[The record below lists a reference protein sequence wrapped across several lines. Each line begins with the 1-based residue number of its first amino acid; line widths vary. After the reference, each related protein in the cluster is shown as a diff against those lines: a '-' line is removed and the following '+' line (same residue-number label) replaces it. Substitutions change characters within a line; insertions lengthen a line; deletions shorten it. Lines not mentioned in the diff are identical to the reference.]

1 MISDKRSGTRL
12 GAAVLIAGL
21 VAACVMAS
29 ARAQGAPAA
38 SSAPAGAV
46 CATPE
51 QIAAVQAAMA
61 GKPPM
66 PLAAVAAQVGMSE
79 ALVASALPPGQAH
92 GIAPGHFAAV
102 WKSLERWD
110 NAVALVMHGPDVIEI
125 EGPVGIGK
133 PSTRSKFFN
142 LERRGGGIAGHL
154 RPDLY
159 SAIYAL
165 DIPGKD
171 GGGLFGVSFHD
182 ASGAAVFSVFLP
194 GEGAPPS
201 AAALQR
207 FKETVAS
214 MRALPGLCPR

>member
-1 MISDKRSGTRL
+1 MISEKQARTMIL
-12 GAAVLIAGL
+12 AAFWAMAMGAAQAGP
-21 VAACVMAS
+21 VCAS
-29 ARAQGAPAA
+29 AEQVTAVRAALEGRPPA
-38 SSAPAGAV
+38 
-46 CATPE
+46 
-51 QIAAVQAAMA
+51 
-61 GKPPM
+61 
-66 PLAAVAAQVGMSE
+66 PLAVTAAQLGLSE
-79 ALVASALPPGQAH
+79 SVVASALPPAQAH
-92 GIAPGHFAAV
+92 GIAPDHFATV

-142 LERRGGGIAGHL
+142 LERRDGGLAGHL

-159 SAIYAL
+159 AAIYAL

-171 GGGLFGVSFHD
+171 GGGLRGVSFHD

-194 GEGAPPS
+194 GEGAPPTES
-201 AAALQR
+201 ALRQFR
-207 FKETVAS
+207 ETAEL

>member
-1 MISDKRSGTRL
+1 MISDKPVGIAAL
-12 GAAVLIAGL
+12 GCLVAMLAAAPGRAEVDAAAPHCASSEQVAAV
-21 VAACVMAS
+21 
-29 ARAQGAPAA
+29 RD
-38 SSAPAGAV
+38 
-46 CATPE
+46 
-51 QIAAVQAAMA
+51 AMA
-61 GKPPM
+61 GRPTM
-66 PLAAVAAQVGMSE
+66 PLAPLAAQLGMSE
-79 ALVASALPPGQAH
+79 ASVASALLPAQAH
-92 GIAPGHFAAV
+92 GIAPGNFAAV

-110 NAVALVMHGPDVIEI
+110 NALSLVMHGPDVIEI

-171 GGGLFGVSFHD
+171 GGGLRGVSFHD

-194 GEGAPPS
+194 GEGAAPS
-201 AAALQR
+201 AAALTKFR
-207 FKETVAS
+207 ETLAL
-214 MRALPGLCPR
+214 MRAQPALCPR

>member
-1 MISDKRSGTRL
+1 
-12 GAAVLIAGL
+12 
-21 VAACVMAS
+21 
-29 ARAQGAPAA
+29 
-38 SSAPAGAV
+38 
-46 CATPE
+46 
-51 QIAAVQAAMA
+51 MA

-207 FKETVAS
+207 FKETVAL
-214 MRALPGLCPR
+214 MRAQPAICPR

>member
-1 MISDKRSGTRL
+1 MISDPPSKT
-12 GAAVLIAGL
+12 AVLLGFVAALAL
-21 VAACVMAS
+21 VAPG
-29 ARAQGAPAA
+29 RTQGAP
-38 SSAPAGAV
+38 SAPTAPTGPL
-46 CATPE
+46 CASVE
-51 QIAAVQAAMA
+51 QAATVRAAMA

-66 PLAAVAAQVGMSE
+66 PLAAVAAQVGMPESV
-79 ALVASALPPGQAH
+79 VASALPPAQAH
-92 GIAPGHFAAV
+92 GIAPLHFATV

-159 SAIYAL
+159 TAIYAL

-171 GGGLFGVSFHD
+171 GGGLYGVSFLD
-182 ASGAAVFSVFLP
+182 ASGAAVFSVFVP
-194 GEGAPPS
+194 GEGAPPTES
-201 AAALQR
+201 ALRQFR
-207 FKETVAS
+207 ETVAL

>member
-1 MISDKRSGTRL
+1 MISDKRPGTRF
-12 GAAVLIAGL
+12 GAAVLIAAL
-21 VAACVMAS
+21 VAGCVTAA
-29 ARAQGAPAA
+29 ARAQDAP
-38 SSAPAGAV
+38 PAVA

-51 QIAAVQAAMA
+51 QVAAVQGAMA

-66 PLAAVAAQVGMSE
+66 PLAAVAAQLGMSE
-79 ALVASALPPGQAH
+79 AVVASALPPAQAH

-110 NAVALVMHGPDVIEI
+110 NAVALVMRGPDVIEI
-125 EGPVGIGK
+125 EGPVGIGA

-159 SAIYAL
+159 TALYAL

-201 AAALQR
+201 TAALRQ
-207 FKETVAS
+207 FKETVAL